1 MTWYVIEGI
10 LRMFVDV
17 FGTLCMVVSFFFL
30 GYFLGSI
37 VGEWWYK
44 DESKND

>member
-10 LRMFVDV
+10 LRMIVEV
-17 FGTLCMVVSFFFL
+17 FGILCIVVSFFFL

-37 VGEWWYK
+37 VREWLYK

>member
-10 LRMFVDV
+10 LKVLVDV
-17 FGTLCMVVSFFFL
+17 FGTLCMIVSFFFFF
-30 GYFLGSI
+30 YFLGTI
-37 VGEWWYK
+37 VRKWWYK